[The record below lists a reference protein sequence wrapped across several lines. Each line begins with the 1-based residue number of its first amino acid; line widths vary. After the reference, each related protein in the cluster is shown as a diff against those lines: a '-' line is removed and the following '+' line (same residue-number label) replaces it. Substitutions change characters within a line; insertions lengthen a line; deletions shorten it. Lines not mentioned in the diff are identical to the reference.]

1 MFGLFTL
8 AGDFN
13 LTPIIEYCSFLGNF
27 YGRGL
32 FNIYVGC
39 TLWCTA
45 QGYLEFI
52 EWCLWIISIG
62 KFFSIKISSDPDIW
76 RTLDFAGLPG
86 QQRVGQ

>member
-45 QGYLEFI
+45 QGYVEFI

-62 KFFSIKISSDPDIW
+62 KFFFLIFSDFDFW
-76 RTLDFAGLPG
+76 RTVDFVRIFG